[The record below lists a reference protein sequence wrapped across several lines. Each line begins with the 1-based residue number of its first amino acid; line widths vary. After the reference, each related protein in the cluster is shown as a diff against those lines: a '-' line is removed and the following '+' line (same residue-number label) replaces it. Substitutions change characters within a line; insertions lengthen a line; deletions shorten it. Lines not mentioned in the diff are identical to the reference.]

1 MAKKVSKKVTK
12 TVETKNRRI
21 QKAVDMLAN
30 STKLLH
36 RLMMGLGYSDM
47 TVRGIKA
54 AYTKGQ
60 YNCKSLRTMKDSRKR
75 TLIDMIKNQD
85 IVLNAL
91 ICKATKLTTMEVA
104 AIKANFSRGRYS

>member
-1 MAKKVSKKVTK
+1 MAKRIPKKVSK
-12 TVETKNRRI
+12 TVETKQRRI
-21 QKAVDMLAN
+21 AKAVEMLEN

-47 TVRGIKA
+47 SVRGIKA

-60 YNCKSLRTMKDSRKR
+60 YNYQSLRKMKDSRKK
-75 TLIDMIKNQD
+75 TLIEMIKNQD
-85 IVLNAL
+85 AVLNAL